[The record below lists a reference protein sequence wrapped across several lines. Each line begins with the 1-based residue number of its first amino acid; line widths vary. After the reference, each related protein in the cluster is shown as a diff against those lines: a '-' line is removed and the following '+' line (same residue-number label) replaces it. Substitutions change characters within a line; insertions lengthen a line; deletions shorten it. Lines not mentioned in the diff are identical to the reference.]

1 MLARNLVPPFSV
13 LVAGQRGEV
22 WYNAHK
28 MKKKYNVVVERDSD
42 GWLVASVPGLSGC
55 HTQAK
60 SYDQLFERIKEA
72 IELCLEDEP
81 DFASNEFLGVQQV
94 AL

>member
-1 MLARNLVPPFSV
+1 M
-13 LVAGQRGEV
+13 
-22 WYNAHK
+22 WYNVPQ
-28 MKKKYNVVVERDSD
+28 MKKKYNVVVERDSE

-81 DFASNEFLGVQQV
+81 DFGSNEFLGVQQV